1 MLEEQLES
9 LEVKVEALTN
19 AVIALTTRL
28 ETNNQSDAYRQAK
41 AIEAEPTPLPVAKT
55 EKVEVAA
62 TAANDATFD
71 DCKQLAMKFHRD
83 PSVLSEFL
91 KTLGVDRVSD
101 LKETQYPE
109 FLSGASE
116 LLKKAS

>member
-1 MLEEQLES
+1 MLEQQLES

-71 DCKQLAMKFHRD
+71 DCKQLALQFRD
-83 PSVLSEFL
+83 PSVLSDFL
-91 KTLGVDRVSD
+91 KTLGVNRVSE

-109 FLSGASE
+109 FLSGASA